1 MLIQATDA
9 HTHAQAHTYTQ
20 AHAYKHWQS
29 SSQPQARL
37 GLPSSVRFERR
48 CLKVSRERERASN
61 RVAKAR
67 MCDKVRCLQSSRRQQ
82 QQQQHQQAVCV
93 LLLQEERA
101 QRTATERVR
110 AERNSES
117 ERSERT
123 SSQAPNVVRVV
134 VSDAVSAVVVAVLGR
149 RR

>member
-1 MLIQATDA
+1 
-9 HTHAQAHTYTQ
+9 
-20 AHAYKHWQS
+20 
-29 SSQPQARL
+29 
-37 GLPSSVRFERR
+37 
-48 CLKVSRERERASN
+48 
-61 RVAKAR
+61 